1 VERLIGLTDG
11 RQASYDVIGTGRP
24 TLMLPGG
31 PGLGAEYMRDQAEL
45 FADTLESYL
54 IDPHGSG
61 RSTPPRDT
69 SAYSPEGHAA
79 FYDEVR
85 QALGLGDVLLL
96 GHSFG
101 ATTALTYAALFPER
115 VIGCIAVAAFGIGP
129 DTGTAA
135 ASAAEA
141 EYERALVRHAG
152 AEWYPEARSVMDE
165 WTERV
170 LATDDPHEVEGML
183 RLVFPMYTAHPDRPD
198 VAAGLTAMR
207 RSLTAD
213 LAAVKAWEAGLYQTI
228 DLPPLLAKITS
239 PTLVVAG
246 ELDFLCGPAQ
256 AQPICAA
263 IPGAQLEIIRDCGHF
278 PTFEARQAYSEAVQR
293 FLASHP
299 GPTA

>member
-1 VERLIGLTDG
+1 VEQVIGLADG
-11 RQASYDVIGTGRP
+11 RQASYEVIGTGRP

-31 PGLGAEYMRDQAEL
+31 PGLGAEYMYDHAEL

-61 RSTPPRDT
+61 RSTPPREA
-69 SAYSPEGHAA
+69 SAYSAEGHAA
-79 FYDEVR
+79 FYHEVR
-85 QALGLGDVLLL
+85 QALGLGDVLVL

-115 VIGCIAVAAFGIGP
+115 VSGCVAVAAFGVGP

-135 ASAAEA
+135 AGAAEV
-141 EYERALVRHAG
+141 ESERGLVRHAG
-152 AEWYPEARSVMDE
+152 AEWYPAARPVMDE

-170 LATDDPHEVEGML
+170 LAADDPHEVERML
-183 RLVFPMYTAHPDRPD
+183 RLVLPMYTAHPDQPD
-198 VAAGLTAMR
+198 VAAGLAALG
-207 RSLTAD
+207 RSITVD
-213 LAAVKAWEAGLYQTI
+213 LGAFKAWEAGLYQTI

-256 AQPICAA
+256 ARPICKA
-263 IPGAQLEIIRDCGHF
+263 IRDGQLEIIRDCGHF
-278 PTFEARQAYSEAVQR
+278 PTFEAPHAYSEAVQR
-293 FLASHP
+293 FLA
-299 GPTA
+299 A

>member
-1 VERLIGLTDG
+1 
-11 RQASYDVIGTGRP
+11 
-24 TLMLPGG
+24 MLPGG
-31 PGLGAEYMRDQAEL
+31 PGLGAAYMRDQAEL

-61 RSTPPRDT
+61 RSTPPREA

-85 QALGLGDVLLL
+85 QALGLGDVMLL

-152 AEWYPEARSVMDE
+152 AEWYSEARPVIDE

-183 RLVFPMYTAHPDRPD
+183 RLGVSDHLAHPCRRRRTRLPVRARAGSADLRGDPWCPAGD
-198 VAAGLTAMR
+198 HPRLRALPHLGSPRGLQRRCPAVPGCLAAAARSRGQRATIARCRR
-207 RSLTAD
+207 RSRVGD
-213 LAAVKAWEAGLYQTI
+213 
-228 DLPPLLAKITS
+228 
-239 PTLVVAG
+239 
-246 ELDFLCGPAQ
+246 
-256 AQPICAA
+256 
-263 IPGAQLEIIRDCGHF
+263 
-278 PTFEARQAYSEAVQR
+278 
-293 FLASHP
+293 
-299 GPTA
+299 

>member
-1 VERLIGLTDG
+1 VGQVIGLADG
-11 RQASYDVIGTGRP
+11 RQASYEVIGAGRP

-31 PGLGAEYMRDQAEL
+31 PGLGAAYMYDQAEL

-61 RSTPPRDT
+61 RSTPPPDP
-69 SAYSPEGHAA
+69 SAYSPDGHAA

-115 VIGCIAVAAFGIGP
+115 VLGCIAVAAFGVGP
-129 DTGTAA
+129 DTGAA
-135 ASAAEA
+135 VASTAEA
-141 EYERALVRHAG
+141 EFERALVRHAG
-152 AEWYPEARSVMDE
+152 AEWYPEARPVMDE

-170 LATDDPHEVEGML
+170 LAADDPHEVEQML
-183 RLVFPMYTAHPDRPD
+183 RLVSPMYTAHPDRPN
-198 VAAGLTAMR
+198 VAAGLKALG
-207 RSLTAD
+207 RSVTVD
-213 LAAVKAWEAGLYQTI
+213 LAACKAWEAGLYQTI
-228 DLPPLLAKITS
+228 DLRPLLAKVTS
-239 PTLVVAG
+239 PTFVVAG

-256 AQPICAA
+256 AGPICEA

-278 PTFEARQAYSEAVQR
+278 PTIEAPQAYSEAVQR
-293 FLASHP
+293 FLA
-299 GPTA
+299 AVRAQR

>member
-1 VERLIGLTDG
+1 MGQVIRLADG
-11 RQASYDVIGTGRP
+11 RQASFEVIGTGRT

-31 PGLGAEYMRDQAEL
+31 PGLGAAYMRDQAHL

-69 SAYSPEGHAA
+69 RAYSPEGHAA

-85 QALGLGDVLLL
+85 QALGLNDVVLL

-115 VIGCIAVAAFGIGP
+115 VIQCIAVAAFGVGP

-135 ASAAEA
+135 AVAAEA
-141 EYERALVRHAG
+141 ESERGLVRHA
-152 AEWYPEARSVMDE
+152 AADWYAEARPVMDG

-170 LATDDPHEVEGML
+170 LAAGDPREVERML
-183 RLVFPMYTAHPDRPD
+183 RLVLPMYTAHPDRPD
-198 VAAGLTAMR
+198 VAAGLEALGRNVTF
-207 RSLTAD
+207 D
-213 LAAVKAWEAGLYQTI
+213 LAAAKAWEAGLYQTI
-228 DLPPLLAKITS
+228 DLRPLLAKIAS

-246 ELDFLCGPAQ
+246 ELDFLCGPSQ
-256 AQPICAA
+256 ARPIRNA
-263 IPGAQLEIIRDCGHF
+263 IPGAELEILPDCGHF
-278 PTFEARQAYSEAVQR
+278 PTFEAPQAYSEAVHR
-293 FLASHP
+293 FLA
-299 GPTA
+299 T